1 MPKETKS
8 ERFTIHF
15 TPSDKQT
22 ITSKARQYG
31 MSMSS
36 YLTTCALDKDITVI
50 GDKDSFDELVRQ
62 VKIIGNNI
70 NQLRM
75 LAQFG
80 KISVIGLEDF
90 TDELSEI
97 NSQLAKIIKRSG
109 KWQR

>member
-15 TPSDKQT
+15 TPSNKAT
-22 ITSKARQYG
+22 IKSKAKQYG

-36 YLTTCALDKDITVI
+36 YLTATAIEKDITVI
-50 GDKDSFDELVRQ
+50 GDKESFDELVRQ

-80 KISVIGLEDF
+80 KITVIGLDEF
-90 TDELSEI
+90 TDELSEV
-97 NSQLAKIIKRSG
+97 NSQLGKIIKRSG

>member
-22 ITSKARQYG
+22 ITSRARQYG

-36 YLTTCALDKDITVI
+36 YLTACALDKDITVI

-80 KISVIGLEDF
+80 KIDTVGLDEF
-90 TDELSEI
+90 TNELSAI
-97 NSQLAKIIKRSG
+97 GSQLESVIKRSAR
-109 KWQR
+109 WQR

>member
-31 MSMSS
+31 MSTSAF
-36 YLTTCALDKDITVI
+36 LTVAATKKDITVI
-50 GDKDSFDELVRQ
+50 GDRDSFDDLVRQ

-80 KISVIGLEDF
+80 KLTVIGLDEF
-90 TDELSEI
+90 TDGLSEI
-97 NSQLAKIIKRSG
+97 NSQLDKIIKKSVR
-109 KWQR
+109 WQR